1 MATIT
6 TLQQSSTNLNYV
18 LPFYRYWRGLGAS
31 IAFSVPSF
39 ILYMCSYRESKS
51 QLAPYLGASSWSN
64 YAVSGALAEL
74 CSSVVYV
81 PLEVVTGRL
90 MIREAKEPMSTIAML
105 RIINAEEGLRG
116 FYRGYWLKT
125 ADLLPSAVIWWASYD
140 KYKDWR
146 YQKKQELTATDY
158 GLASAVATVI
168 SSTATNFLDV
178 IITRQQL
185 ASSKEV
191 KQLRPNDHKS
201 VIEITRN
208 LINEVG
214 LFRAM
219 FKGLHMRLL
228 HSLPSYVL
236 CMTIMEVIH
245 PEY

>member
-1 MATIT
+1 
-6 TLQQSSTNLNYV
+6 
-18 LPFYRYWRGLGAS
+18 
-31 IAFSVPSF
+31 
-39 ILYMCSYRESKS
+39 
-51 QLAPYLGASSWSN
+51 
-64 YAVSGALAEL
+64 
-74 CSSVVYV
+74 
-81 PLEVVTGRL
+81 
-90 MIREAKEPMSTIAML
+90 MIREAKESMSTISML
-105 RIINAEEGLRG
+105 RLIHNEEGLRG

-146 YQKKQELTATDY
+146 SQEKRDLTAADY
-158 GLASAVATVI
+158 GMASAVATVV

-185 ASSKEV
+185 ASSKEI

-201 VIEITRN
+201 VFEITKG

-245 PEY
+245 PEA

>member
-51 QLAPYLGASSWSN
+51 QLAPYFGASSWTN
-64 YAVSGALAEL
+64 YAVSGALAEM
-74 CSSVVYV
+74 CSSVFYV

-90 MIREAKEPMSTIAML
+90 MIREAKEPMSTISML
-105 RIINAEEGLRG
+105 RLIYTEEGLRG
-116 FYRGYWLKT
+116 FYRGYWMKT

-146 YQKKQELTATDY
+146 YQNKQELTATDY
-158 GLASAVATVI
+158 GMASAVATVI

-185 ASSKEV
+185 ASSQEIR
-191 KQLRPNDHKS
+191 QLRPNDHKN

-208 LINEVG
+208 LIKEVG
-214 LFRAM
+214 LVRAM
-219 FKGLHMRLL
+219 FKGLHVRLL
-228 HSLPSYVL
+228 HSLPSYML
-236 CMTIMEVIH
+236 CMTIMEMIH